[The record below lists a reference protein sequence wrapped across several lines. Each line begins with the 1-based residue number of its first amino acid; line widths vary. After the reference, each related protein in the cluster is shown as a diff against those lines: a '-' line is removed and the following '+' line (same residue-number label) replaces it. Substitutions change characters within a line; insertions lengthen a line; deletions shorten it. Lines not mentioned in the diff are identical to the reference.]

1 MIRKNFYPAFA
12 LAGVLAAFA
21 PTTMTQA
28 QTIELKASHYL
39 PPNHT
44 VQKALEAW
52 GDDIDKRSAGR
63 LKLKIYPAAQLGPVQ
78 RQFDLVRNGQADL
91 AVGLTGA
98 TPGRYPLT
106 ELASF
111 PFVWPKAGSTSE
123 VMSKRLTELAPK
135 YLTKEYEGLQ
145 VLWVGVAPT
154 VSFFTSRKEIKSP
167 ADVRG
172 LKLRF
177 QGEQHARIIRELGG
191 VPLQVPPGEIADG
204 MSKGVIDGAIFNYE
218 AAEAFGLG
226 SVTKFVS
233 EPGFMTA
240 TLTLAMNADKYNSL
254 PADLK
259 TIIDET
265 TGPAAAVELGKRWD
279 AAERH
284 GRDYMVGQKVSIVTL
299 APDQVQKMK
308 VTLEP
313 LLKVSI
319 DAWEKQGKPAQAL
332 VEEYLR

>member
-1 MIRKNFYPAFA
+1 MIRRNFYPALA
-12 LAGVLAAFA
+12 LAGMLVAFA
-21 PTTMTQA
+21 PETARA
-28 QTIELKASHYL
+28 QTIELKVSHYL
-39 PPNHT
+39 PPSHT
-44 VQKALEAW
+44 VQKTLEAW
-52 GDDIDKRSAGR
+52 GEEIDKRSSGR

-106 ELASF
+106 ELASL

-123 VMSKRLTELAPK
+123 VMSRRLTELAPK
-135 YLTKEYEGLQ
+135 YLAREYEGLQ
-145 VLWVGVAPT
+145 LLWVGVAPT

-177 QGEQHARIIRELGG
+177 QGEQHARILRELGG

-226 SVTKFVS
+226 SVTKFVL

-240 TLTLAMNADKYNSL
+240 TLALAMNADKYKSL

-259 TIIDET
+259 TIVDET
-265 TGPAAAVELGKRWD
+265 TGPVAAVELGKRWD
-279 AAERH
+279 AAEQH
-284 GRDYMVGQKVSIVTL
+284 GREYMLGQKVSIVNF
-299 APDQVQKMK
+299 APDEAQKMK
-308 VTLEP
+308 ATLEP
-313 LLKVSI
+313 LLKASI
-319 DAWEKQGKPAQAL
+319 DSLEKQGKPAQAL
-332 VEEYLR
+332 MDEYFK

>member
-1 MIRKNFYPAFA
+1 MIRKNLHAALA
-12 LAGVLAAFA
+12 LAGALVTFA
-21 PTTMTQA
+21 PSPVTHA
-28 QTIELKASHYL
+28 QTIELKVSHYL

-44 VQKALEAW
+44 VQKTLEAW
-52 GDDIDKRSAGR
+52 GEDIDKRSGGL

-98 TPGRYPLT
+98 TLGRYPLT
-106 ELASF
+106 ELASL

-123 VMSKRLTELAPK
+123 VMSKRWTALAPE
-135 YLTKEYEGLQ
+135 YLAKEYEGLQ
-145 VLWVGVAPT
+145 VLWLGVAPT
-154 VSFFTSRKEIKSP
+154 VSFFTSRKEIKSL

-177 QGEQHARIIRELGG
+177 QGEQHAKIIRELGG

-204 MSKGVIDGAIFNYE
+204 ISKGVIDGAIFNYE

-240 TLTLAMNADKYNSL
+240 TLALALNADKYKSL
-254 PADLK
+254 PDDLK
-259 TIIDET
+259 KIVDET
-265 TGPAAAVELGKRWD
+265 TGPIAAVELGKRWD
-279 AAERH
+279 AAEQH
-284 GRDYMVGQKVSIVTL
+284 GREYMVGQKVSIVTL
-299 APDQVQKMK
+299 APDQIQKMRT
-308 VTLEP
+308 TLEP
-313 LLKVSI
+313 VLKASI

-332 VEEYLR
+332 VDEYLK